1 MISIVV
7 AIADKWAI
15 GYKNDLLWHLPADLK
30 RFKETTTGH
39 SIIMG
44 SKTFS
49 SLPHGAL
56 PNRRNIV
63 LSRTKQEFKGAEW
76 VGSPEDA
83 IKLVSNEDEA
93 FVIGGAQVYKQLL
106 PYTDKLYL
114 TRVHADFP
122 HADTFFP
129 ELNMEEW
136 EEISRTDFPADDKN
150 EYATTLLELI
160 RRQEPNK

>member
-7 AIADKWAI
+7 AIAENGAI

-44 SKTFS
+44 SRTFR
-49 SLPHGAL
+49 SLPKGAL

-63 LSRTKQEFKGAEW
+63 LSRTQQDFPGAEW
-76 VGSPEDA
+76 AASPEA
-83 IKLVSNEDEA
+83 ALELVSDEEEA
-93 FVIGGAQVYKQLL
+93 FVIGGAQIYEQML
-106 PYTDKLYL
+106 PYTDKIYL

-122 HADTFFP
+122 EADTFFP
-129 ELNMEEW
+129 ELDMSEW
-136 EEISRTDFPADDKN
+136 VELSRTEYPADEKN
-150 EYATTLLELI
+150 RYATTLLELV
-160 RRQEPNK
+160 RDY

>member
-7 AIADKWAI
+7 AIAENGAI

-44 SKTFS
+44 SRTFR
-49 SLPHGAL
+49 SLPKGAL

-63 LSRTKQEFKGAEW
+63 LSRTQQDFPGAEW
-76 VGSPEDA
+76 AASPEAALEMVGD
-83 IKLVSNEDEA
+83 EEEA
-93 FVIGGAQVYKQLL
+93 FVIGGAQIYEQML
-106 PYTDKLYL
+106 PYTDKIYL

-122 HADTFFP
+122 EADTFFP
-129 ELNMEEW
+129 ELDMSEW
-136 EEISRTDFPADDKN
+136 VELSRTEYPADEKN
-150 EYATTLLELI
+150 QYATTLLELV
-160 RRQEPNK
+160 RDY

>member
-7 AIADKWAI
+7 AIAENGAI

-44 SKTFS
+44 SHTFR
-49 SLPHGAL
+49 SLPKGAL

-63 LSRTKQEFKGAEW
+63 LSRTQQDFPGAEW
-76 VGSPEDA
+76 AASPEA
-83 IKLVSNEDEA
+83 ALELVGNEEEA
-93 FVIGGAQVYKQLL
+93 FVIGGAQEYEQML
-106 PYTDKLYL
+106 PYTDKIYL

-122 HADTFFP
+122 EADTFFP
-129 ELNMEEW
+129 ELDMSEW
-136 EEISRTDFPADDKN
+136 VELSRTEYPADEKN
-150 EYATTLLELI
+150 RYATTLLELI
-160 RRQEPNK
+160 RDY

>member
-7 AIADKWAI
+7 AIAENGAI

-44 SKTFS
+44 SRTFR
-49 SLPHGAL
+49 SLPKGAL

-63 LSRTKQEFKGAEW
+63 LSRTQQDFPGAEW
-76 VGSPEDA
+76 AASPEA
-83 IKLVSNEDEA
+83 ALELVGNEEEA
-93 FVIGGAQVYKQLL
+93 FVIGGAQVYEQML
-106 PYTDKLYL
+106 PYTDKIYL

-122 HADTFFP
+122 EADTFFP
-129 ELNMEEW
+129 ELDMSEW
-136 EEISRTDFPADDKN
+136 VELSRTEYPADEKN
-150 EYATTLLELI
+150 RYATTLLELI
-160 RRQEPNK
+160 RDY

>member
-7 AIADKWAI
+7 AIAENGAI

-44 SKTFS
+44 SRTFR
-49 SLPHGAL
+49 SLPKGAL

-63 LSRTKQEFKGAEW
+63 LSRTQQDFPGAEW
-76 VGSPEDA
+76 AASPEA
-83 IKLVSNEDEA
+83 ALELVGNEEEA
-93 FVIGGAQVYKQLL
+93 FVIGGAQVYEQML
-106 PYTDKLYL
+106 PYTDKIYL

-122 HADTFFP
+122 EADTFFL
-129 ELNMEEW
+129 ELDMSEW
-136 EEISRTDFPADDKN
+136 VELSRTEYPADEKN
-150 EYATTLLELI
+150 RYATTLLELI
-160 RRQEPNK
+160 RDY

>member
-7 AIADKWAI
+7 AIAENGAI

-44 SKTFS
+44 SHTFR
-49 SLPHGAL
+49 SLPKGAL

-63 LSRTKQEFKGAEW
+63 LSRTQQDFPGAEW
-76 VGSPEDA
+76 AASPEA
-83 IKLVSNEDEA
+83 ALELVGNEEEA
-93 FVIGGAQVYKQLL
+93 FVIGGAQVYEQML
-106 PYTDKLYL
+106 PYTDKIYL

-122 HADTFFP
+122 EADTFFP
-129 ELNMEEW
+129 ELDKSEW
-136 EEISRTDFPADDKN
+136 VELSRTEYPADEKN
-150 EYATTLLELI
+150 RYATTLLELI
-160 RRQEPNK
+160 RDY